1 MLDYIEYS
9 KVNNSKRISKLKEE
23 IERLKTIGAVSND
36 VMQYLQSVEI
46 CEKCETVKAVHENK
60 NGGCLIEINQ
70 EYSLQ
75 ENVLFEAL
83 KNIWNKQS
91 EKTKNEVSIMF
102 SGNMDDIR
110 TVSVYWRRGTGF
122 STNDIADIV
131 EGGLFM

>member
-1 MLDYIEYS
+1 MLDYTEYA
-9 KVNNSKRISKLKEE
+9 KVNNSGKISKLREE
-23 IERLKTIGAVSND
+23 IERLKTIGEVSND

-46 CEKCETVKAVHENK
+46 CEKCDTVKAIHENK

-75 ENVLFEAL
+75 ENFLFEAL

-91 EKTKNEVSIMF
+91 EKTKKEVSIMF
-102 SGNMDDIR
+102 SGSIDNIR
-110 TVSVYWRRGTGF
+110 TVSVYWRTETGF

-131 EGGLFM
+131 ERNLFM